1 MKPIAEEIVDNA
13 LEEIESYSD
22 DRLDDEM
29 AKLGEVQP
37 DLLSFIVEFTQDL
50 DEQVME
56 YAFYLFFAVYHIFT
70 RGYGKKIKRITV
82 DEIIACFEE
91 NQKLLESME
100 FAHNRFY
107 ERIAEVQ
114 ISPQPYVIMFVVD
127 ALMESPDEE
136 DEEELSDE
144 DVGYLF
150 LLLKT
155 VIDVLNKKTG
165 ASSAKPAE
173 HR

>member
-1 MKPIAEEIVDNA
+1 MEPIAEDIVDDA
-13 LEEIESYSD
+13 LEEIESFSD
-22 DRLDDEM
+22 DRLDSEM
-29 AKLGEVQP
+29 AKLGEKQP
-37 DLLSFIVEFTQDL
+37 DLLSFFVEFTQDL

-56 YAFYLFFAVYHIFT
+56 YGFYLFFAVYHIFCK
-70 RGYGKKIKRITV
+70 GYGKKIRRIAV
-82 DEIIACFEE
+82 DDIITCFED
-91 NQKLLESME
+91 NQRLLESME

-127 ALMESPDEE
+127 ALLEVPDEE
-136 DEEELSDE
+136 ADEELSDE

-155 VIDVLNKKTG
+155 AIDVLNKKTG
-165 ASSAKPAE
+165 
-173 HR
+173 